1 MQYIQLRLQPNRPI
15 DMKASAVIKY
25 VAGGFWAVILS
36 RAAWKKSWAGRD
48 PTRSIIPTDR
58 SVAITGDTARAQLL
72 TA

>member
-1 MQYIQLRLQPNRPI
+1 MNSKVVHGQTADL
-15 DMKASAVIKY
+15 VY

-48 PTRSIIPTDR
+48 PTRSMIPVDR